1 MKAESEA
8 LLDKAARAI
17 RAAEILLQADDPEN
31 SVGRG
36 YYGLF
41 HTAQALLRA
50 RDLKYRKHSSV
61 HVAYGEHFAKTA
73 ILDPKYHRWLLAAFN
88 NRLEGDYNSEA
99 HIESEA
105 AASTIEQAK
114 EFPQIAR
121 QWLEAQPGS

>member
-1 MKAESEA
+1 MKAESEG
-8 LLDKAARAI
+8 LLEKAARAI
-17 RAAEILLQADDPEN
+17 RAAEILLQSGDPEN
-31 SVGRG
+31 SVGRA

-61 HVAYGEHFAKTA
+61 HAAYGEHFAKTA

-88 NRLEGDYNSEA
+88 KRLEGDYMSDA
-99 HIESEA
+99 HIEVDA

-114 EFPQIAR
+114 EFLQTAR
-121 QWLEAQPGS
+121 QWLEAQG